1 MITAFARA
9 QGSTPASPATA
20 ALERTPTPPPNRTN
34 RAKEASG
41 PGRAGAAGVTGVC
54 EGTGVTGTAW
64 VTGVTGSRRTPIGSV
79 SFVGW
84 EPRAANAVSGF
95 DRSSAVMG
103 DSFRAMN
110 LWDQLGF
117 GWDQL
122 GSTMS

>member
-41 PGRAGAAGVTGVC
+41 PGLPGAAGTAWA
-54 EGTGVTGTAW
+54 TGTAG

>member
-34 RAKEASG
+34 RAKEARG
-41 PGRAGAAGVTGVC
+41 PGRTGAAGTAWVTG
-54 EGTGVTGTAW
+54 

-79 SFVGW
+79 SSVGW

>member
-41 PGRAGAAGVTGVC
+41 PGRTGATKVC
-54 EGTGVTGTAW
+54 EG
-64 VTGVTGSRRTPIGSV
+64 TGVTGSRRTPIGSV
-79 SFVGW
+79 SSVGW